1 MKIAIDIDNII
12 CNTTEE
18 IIHFINERLPNIHLE
33 MEDITNYWIE
43 KALPEEYQ
51 WIVPLA
57 FEQKEV
63 WKKVKLIDGAAQYI
77 QKLYEDG
84 HEIYFATATTAEN
97 FRKKVGFLTRS
108 FPFFPEDYVR
118 MHSISI
124 KHKQLLNVD
133 VLIDDYLNNLIGDRK
148 YCSICMDYPWNRD
161 YEDNGCTFRRAYNW
175 ADAYEIIKH
184 DCAPDYLWRDQNGF
198 NS

>member
-1 MKIAIDIDNII
+1 MKIAIDIDNVI

-18 IIHFINERLPNIHLE
+18 IIHFINERLPNVHLE

-63 WKKVKLIDGAAQYI
+63 WKKVKLIDGAAEYI

-108 FPFFPEDYVR
+108 FSFFPEDYVR

-133 VLIDDYLNNLIGDRK
+133 VLIDDYLNNLLGERR
-148 YCSICMDYPWNRD
+148 YYSICFSYPWNQD
-161 YEDNGCTFRRAYNW
+161 LPCSPVKFHYVSNWKAAY
-175 ADAYEIIKH
+175 ARILLLSE
-184 DCAPDYLWRDQNGF
+184 PPEVL
-198 NS
+198 